1 VIETNGVSETVS
13 LGEEFPA
20 SDPTFSLV
28 ALTLEGATI
37 GVVQGMFETGEATIE
52 IEVGEEVTL
61 VAAPDSTQ
69 YVVKLVDVMN

>member
-1 VIETNGVSETVS
+1 
-13 LGEEFPA
+13 
-20 SDPTFSLV
+20 
-28 ALTLEGATI
+28 
-37 GVVQGMFETGEATIE
+37 MFETGEATIE

>member
-1 VIETNGVSETVS
+1 MIETNGVSETVS
-13 LGEEFPA
+13 VGEEFPA
-20 SDPTFSLV
+20 SDPTFTLV

-61 VAAPDSTQ
+61 VAAPASTQ